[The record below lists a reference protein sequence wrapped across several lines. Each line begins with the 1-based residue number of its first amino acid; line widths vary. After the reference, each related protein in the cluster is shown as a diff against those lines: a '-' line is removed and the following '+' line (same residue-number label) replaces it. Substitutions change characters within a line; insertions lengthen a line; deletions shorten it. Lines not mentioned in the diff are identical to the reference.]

1 MLDIGFTELL
11 LIGTVALVVI
21 GPEKLPKVARTVGHL
36 IGRAQR
42 YVSDVKSDIQR
53 EVQLDELRKLRTEVE
68 TAARQMQQTVTSQVT
83 DIEKEFREAEQ
94 QFEKLAK
101 DTAKEVKAD
110 ETAEAAPALSQPAS
124 PVVEAASD
132 AVSAP
137 TPQEAVAANQ
147 PPGSAVPAAT
157 GPAAASPTAAGIGVA
172 TATAAAVAA
181 EPEFD
186 PFNDPAPSLMP
197 PASAAQVVPLAG
209 LGSPVAQSRELD
221 TAPAVDP
228 LEQAVFALHD
238 ADREEQLQAARHAAA
253 ASTQAQLPGIEPAV
267 VSTAAAAPVGPSEKS
282 A

>member
-68 TAARQMQQTVTSQVT
+68 TAAREMQKTVTTQVT

-101 DTAKEVKAD
+101 DSANENPAKAEQPESSAGAGHAGAAPSPNPAVGAAVLASASGAAVGGGTAAKSLT
-110 ETAEAAPALSQPAS
+110 ETANDLAPPEL
-124 PVVEAASD
+124 
-132 AVSAP
+132 
-137 TPQEAVAANQ
+137 
-147 PPGSAVPAAT
+147 
-157 GPAAASPTAAGIGVA
+157 GP
-172 TATAAAVAA
+172 
-181 EPEFD
+181 E
-186 PFNDPAPSLMP
+186 
-197 PASAAQVVPLAG
+197 SAAQVVPLAG
-209 LGSPVAQSRELD
+209 LGSPVEQSRDLNAQA
-221 TAPAVDP
+221 APDP

-238 ADREEQLQAARHAAA
+238 AERSEQQLQSTGSNTV
-253 ASTQAQLPGIEPAV
+253 ASTQAQLPGIEPAG
-267 VSTAAAAPVGPSEKS
+267 VSSDAAIPVGTQEKS

>member
-110 ETAEAAPALSQPAS
+110 ETAEAAPALSQPVA
-124 PVVEAASD
+124 PVVEATSD
-132 AVSAP
+132 ALSAP
-137 TPQEAVAANQ
+137 TPQ
-147 PPGSAVPAAT
+147 GS
-157 GPAAASPTAAGIGVA
+157 
-172 TATAAAVAA
+172 VAA
-181 EPEFD
+181 ESEFD
-186 PFNDPAPSLMP
+186 PFNDPAPSLVASVP
-197 PASAAQVVPLAG
+197 PASAAQAVPLAG

-238 ADREEQLQAARHAAA
+238 ADREEQLQAARAASAAA
-253 ASTQAQLPGIEPAV
+253 TQAQLPGIEPAV